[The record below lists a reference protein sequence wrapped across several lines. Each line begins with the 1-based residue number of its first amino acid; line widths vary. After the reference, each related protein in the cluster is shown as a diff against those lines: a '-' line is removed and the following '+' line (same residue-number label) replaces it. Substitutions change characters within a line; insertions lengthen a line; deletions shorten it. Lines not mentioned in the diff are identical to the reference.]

1 MVSND
6 LKNKL
11 DSFLGKNTRIS
22 EVNKNSE
29 SQEVCDL
36 DTGICYTVRTRDG
49 LIERTDNK
57 VRVNRTV
64 HVESPN
70 GNVKQLL
77 NG

>member
-1 MVSND
+1 MVSNN

-22 EVNKNSE
+22 EVNVNSE

-36 DTGICYTVRTRDG
+36 DTGICHTVRTRDG
-49 LIERTDNK
+49 LIERTENK

>member
-49 LIERTDNK
+49 LIEITENK

>member
-1 MVSND
+1 MVSNN

-22 EVNKNSE
+22 EVNVNSE

-36 DTGICYTVRTRDG
+36 DTEICYTLRTRDG
-49 LIERTDNK
+49 LIERTENK